1 MNSVQFIYFT
11 NFRNTKEGA
20 FTIKM
25 YNTSRKKERKK
36 QTVNYLQKLNL
47 TILLLQIDCK

>member
-1 MNSVQFIYFT
+1 M
-11 NFRNTKEGA
+11 NTKGVT

-25 YNTSRKKERKK
+25 YNTSRKKERKR
-36 QTVNYLQKLNL
+36 QTVNYLQKSNL